1 MKRYRILS
9 FDFDSRVYNLTI
21 EIRDEWEERI
31 IENHRHNRRKTQE
44 AIIYEFGIWDYHQKR
59 QNFIDLGPKPWSILA
74 FHNKFQSQIREAF
87 IIGAYYPALTA
98 ACALG
103 ERILN
108 HLVIKLRDYFRSSDH
123 YKQIYRKKSFDNW
136 ELAISA
142 LESWSVLL
150 PEVAKLF
157 REFNELR
164 NRSIHFSP
172 ETDDNDR
179 ELALEA
185 IKYLSDIIQKQ
196 FGSLGQQP
204 WFIPN
209 IAGEAYICK
218 SAETEP
224 FVKEIYLPNCAYVGP
239 KHRVVEIR
247 NGRFI
252 INDDNDYEDREIS
265 DEEFREL
272 RQPSK

>member
-9 FDFDSRVYNLTI
+9 FDFDSRVHVLTT
-21 EIRDEWEERI
+21 EIRDEWEEHIR
-31 IENHRHNRRKTQE
+31 ENHLLNRRKTQE
-44 AIIYEFGIWDYHQKR
+44 AIIYEFGISEYHQKR

-87 IIGAYYPALTA
+87 IIGAYYPSLTA
-98 ACALG
+98 ACTLG

-108 HLVIKLRDYFRSSDH
+108 HLVIKLRDYFRSSDY
-123 YKQIYRKKSFDNW
+123 YKQIYRKKSFDKW
-136 ELAISA
+136 ELPISA

-150 PEVAKLF
+150 PEVTKLF

-172 ETDDNDR
+172 ETDNNDR

-185 IKYLSDIIQKQ
+185 IKYLSEIIQKQ
-196 FGSLGQQP
+196 FGSFGPQP

-209 IAGEAYICK
+209 AKGEAYICK

-224 FVKEIYLPNCAYVGP
+224 FVKEIYLPRCAYVGP
-239 KHRVVEIR
+239 KNRVVEIR
-247 NGRFI
+247 DGRFI
-252 INDDNDYEDREIS
+252 INDENEYEDREIS
-265 DEEFREL
+265 DEEFLEL
-272 RQPSK
+272 RESSK